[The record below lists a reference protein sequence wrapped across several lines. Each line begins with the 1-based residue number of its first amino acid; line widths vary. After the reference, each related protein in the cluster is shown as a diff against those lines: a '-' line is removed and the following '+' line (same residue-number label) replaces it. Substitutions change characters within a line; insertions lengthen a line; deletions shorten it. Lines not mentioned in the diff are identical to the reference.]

1 MADQKV
7 TELKD
12 LKVGEVSLVDQA
24 AIGRT
29 WLVTKRAENNTEKA
43 MPANAKAEDAPKA
56 AEAVETKSAEQIDK
70 SAEPIGTVETVT
82 KAVRYMD
89 IWMSV
94 DDPSAQAVAA
104 FFGSMTE
111 ELQKR
116 GIDTPEDLAKMADE
130 LEALKKSQAEADE
143 IVTKAKH
150 FTATR
155 TEAIQG
161 AVETL
166 QSVLTEVTA
175 NDIAV
180 DASPVEEAIVES
192 AEDTAVAKAMTA
204 MTAVLEKVSN
214 TNETIAKALANS
226 KAKVAA
232 SEDALEKAKAKNET
246 LEKAVETLE
255 TTQPPSFSE
264 APVVKS
270 DGKVETVRKSDDE
283 LFGFV
288 GR

>member
-56 AEAVETKSAEQIDK
+56 AEAVETTKSAEQIDK

-180 DASPVEEAIVES
+180 DASPVEETIAS

-204 MTAVLEKVSN
+204 MTAVLEKVSS

-232 SEDALEKAKAKNET
+232 SEDALAKAKAKNET

-255 TTQPPSFSE
+255 TTQPPAASE